1 VIARGAASVV
11 LAGVLLLGTT
21 GCTLFAVQATNI
33 VYQPSDGTAA
43 DVGDVKLL
51 NMIALTADGTDV
63 ALVFS
68 AVNTSNEALS
78 ITLQAENAA
87 GETIRNSVNIAA
99 NSTTTVGDLGTSRII
114 LRDVNVTLG
123 GLFPVYAQYGN
134 NEGVQLMVPVL
145 DGSTLSQYAE
155 LLPAPRATN

>member
-33 VYQPSDGTAA
+33 QYQPSDGAAA

-68 AVNTSNEALS
+68 AVNTSGEPLS
-78 ITLQAENAA
+78 ITLQAEDST

-99 NSTTTVGDLGTSRII
+99 NSTTTVGDLGKSRII
-114 LRDVNVTLG
+114 LRDVNVTVGSL
-123 GLFPVYAQYGN
+123 LPVYAQYGAN
-134 NEGVQLMVPVL
+134 PGFQLMVPVL
-145 DGSTLSQYAE
+145 DGTTLAQYAE
-155 LLPAPRATN
+155 LLPAPRGTN

>member
-1 VIARGAASVV
+1 MIARGAASVV

-21 GCTLFAVQATNI
+21 GCTFFAVQATNI

-43 DVGDVKLL
+43 DVGDIKLL
-51 NMIALTADGTDV
+51 NMIALSADGTDV

-68 AVNTSNEALS
+68 AVNTSGEPLS
-78 ITLQAENAA
+78 ITLQADDAT
-87 GETIRNSVNIAA
+87 GETIVNSVNIAA

-145 DGSTLSQYAE
+145 DGSTLSQYTE

>member
-1 VIARGAASVV
+1 MIARGAASVV

-123 GLFPVYAQYGN
+123 GLFPVYAQYGS

>member
-63 ALVFS
+63 
-68 AVNTSNEALS
+68 
-78 ITLQAENAA
+78 

-123 GLFPVYAQYGN
+123 GLFPVYAQYGS

>member
-1 VIARGAASVV
+1 

-21 GCTLFAVQATNI
+21 GCTFFAVQATNI

-43 DVGDVKLL
+43 DVGDIKLL
-51 NMIALTADGTDV
+51 NMIALSADGTDV

-68 AVNTSNEALS
+68 AVNTSGEPLS
-78 ITLQAENAA
+78 ITLQADDAT
-87 GETIRNSVNIAA
+87 GETIVNSVNIAA

-145 DGSTLSQYAE
+145 DGSTLSQYTE

>member
-21 GCTLFAVQATNI
+21 GCTFFAVQATNI

-43 DVGDVKLL
+43 KVGDVKLI
-51 NMIALTADGTDV
+51 NVIALSADGKDV

-68 AVNTSNEALS
+68 AVNTGSDPVT
-78 ITLQAENAA
+78 ITLQSTDPS
-87 GETIRNSVNIAA
+87 GMTTKNSVNIAP
-99 NSTTTVGDLGTSRII
+99 NSTTSVGGLGSSRII
-114 LRDVNVTLG
+114 LRDVNVALG
-123 GLFPVYAQYGN
+123 GLLPVYAQYGD
-134 NEGVQLMVPVL
+134 NEGVQMMVPVL
-145 DGSTLSQYAE
+145 DGSTLAQYVD

>member
-1 VIARGAASVV
+1 MIARGAASVV

>member
-1 VIARGAASVV
+1 
-11 LAGVLLLGTT
+11 LLGTT
-21 GCTLFAVQATNI
+21 GCTFFAVQATNI

-51 NMIALTADGTDV
+51 NMIALTADGQDV

-78 ITLQAENAA
+78 ITLQADNAA

-114 LRDVNVTLG
+114 LRDVDVTLG
-123 GLFPVYAQYGN
+123 GLYPVYAQYGD

-145 DGSTLSQYAE
+145 DGSTLSQYAD